1 VGRFQFGQ
9 IIEAYLSDGHGHT
22 KARPALIISNDNE
35 NDQGEDLLIIAIT
48 TQIENPC
55 PPYHVV
61 IAARSMASPGTGL
74 SATCVAKC
82 NWVREVAQ
90 TKVIRSLGYLDDDLM
105 TEIVARFDELY
116 RDDKFDGW
124 T

>member
-9 IIEAYLSDGHGHT
+9 IIEAYLSDGHGH
-22 KARPALIISNDNE
+22 
-35 NDQGEDLLIIAIT
+35 
-48 TQIENPC
+48 QIENPC

-61 IAARSMASPGTGL
+61 IAARSLASPGTGL